1 MTPILYESNETMFAS
16 NGLCRLPDMIACT
29 VTEERNGIYEIDF
42 EYPVDGLHFDLI
54 QPGRIIACTHDEKG
68 DVQPFD
74 IVSATKPINGV
85 VTFHGV
91 HISYRLG
98 GMVVSGKNINT
109 LSDAFDL
116 LMNNAVP
123 ANPFSMSSDMTK
135 TAYLASADGEPRS
148 VRSMLGGV
156 EGSILDTYGG
166 EYEFDKFN
174 VILHSARGTAKDF
187 VIRYGLNLSDYNDE
201 IDYGETYTAIVPFWR
216 GDNGKGSEV
225 IVKGD
230 LTDSGQPSY
239 NGRTIAAAVDL
250 TDKFEKKPSKSDLQT
265 FAANMLSSNQPYLP
279 ARSITVSFVD
289 IYASG
294 EYGDLKSLTRCNLCD
309 TITVVFPAYNMSG
322 RFKIVK
328 TVYDVLLERYNEM
341 ELGTL
346 STSLADALG
355 VSSGGLGSQYSMEVQ
370 ALSPTYTRTDG
381 TPASGVTITAKRWG
395 QVVQVELVFSRYATS
410 AGGDMAS
417 GTISGLPEPVT
428 TPVRGV
434 GYNGSAVLVANLKA
448 SGAFSIRS
456 SATITTSSTS
466 YCYFSL
472 TYITED

>member
-1 MTPILYESNETMFAS
+1 MIPILYESTETMFAS
-16 NGLCRLPDMIACT
+16 NGLCRLPDMTSCI

-42 EYPVDGLHFDLI
+42 DYAVYGLHFDMI
-54 QPGRIIACTHDEKG
+54 QPGRIVAARHDEKG

-74 IVSATKPINGV
+74 IVSATKPINGIV
-85 VTFHGV
+85 SFHGV

-123 ANPFSMSSDMTK
+123 ANPFSLSSDMTK
-135 TAYLASADGEPRS
+135 TGYLASADGEPRS

-174 VILHSARGTAKDF
+174 VILHNARGTVKDF

-201 IDYGETYTAIVPFWR
+201 IDYGETYTAIVPYWR

-230 LTDSGQPSY
+230 LVDSGQTSY

-265 FAANMLSSNQPYLP
+265 LAATMLSSNQPYLP

-395 QVVQVELVFSRYATS
+395 QVVQVNLVFSRYATS
-410 AGGDMAS
+410 AGGTMAS
-417 GTISGLPEPVT
+417 GTISGIPAPAIG
-428 TPVRGV
+428 PVRGV
-434 GYNGSAVLVANLKA
+434 GFNGSAGLVANLNTLCEVSVRA
-448 SGAFSIRS
+448 L
-456 SATITTSSTS
+456 ATITTSSTS